1 MKQPLSLSSLA
12 ALLGSLPL
20 IAPAAA
26 ADTIA
31 IDTPLGGWRN
41 SQGEKILYTQEVRY
55 PASSVNTQDEQS
67 ALAVIQGRIASTI
80 KQQDQPFK
88 LIVNGIPMPL
98 RVENGEFSRPYSF
111 GAGSNS
117 VEIRSPDGENVARVQ
132 FYEAYAE
139 KNQPRLRI
147 VLSWDSDGSDLDLHV
162 LTPDGEHCY
171 YGNRV
176 LKNGG
181 ALDVDVTTG
190 YGPEIFAIPAPVKG
204 TYQIYVNYYGTGNDQ
219 DLTVAQLS
227 IITDENTPDKKHQSF
242 TVPMRHPGELV
253 LANTF
258 VYP

>member
-1 MKQPLSLSSLA
+1 MKQPIFKSIMPVLLGILA
-12 ALLGSLPL
+12 A
-20 IAPAAA
+20 APAV
-26 ADTIA
+26 ADDAIA
-31 IDTPLGGWRN
+31 IETPLSGWRN
-41 SQGEKILYTQEVRY
+41 SQGERILYTQEVRY

-67 ALAVIQGRIASTI
+67 EFATIKGRIASTV

-98 RVENGEFSRPYSF
+98 RVENGAFSRPYSF

-139 KNQPRLRI
+139 KNQPKIRI

-171 YGNRV
+171 YGDRV

-190 YGPEIFAIPAPVKG
+190 YGPEIFATPAPVKG
-204 TYQIYVNYYGTGNDQ
+204 SYQVYVNYYGSGSDQ
-219 DLTVAQLS
+219 DLTVAQVS
-227 IITDENTPDKKHQSF
+227 IITNENTPDEKKQSF
-242 TVPMRHPGELV
+242 SVPMRHPGELV
-253 LANTF
+253 LAHTF
-258 VYP
+258 IYP